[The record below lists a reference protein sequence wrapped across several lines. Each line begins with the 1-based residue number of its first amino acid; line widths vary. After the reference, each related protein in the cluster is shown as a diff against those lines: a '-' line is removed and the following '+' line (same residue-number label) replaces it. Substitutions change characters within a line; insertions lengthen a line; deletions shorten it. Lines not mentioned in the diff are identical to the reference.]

1 VVRDSLGDYTLAFLA
16 AGLLAILAALM
27 AYLINR
33 RPLSP
38 AVAGESEPPF

>member
-1 VVRDSLGDYTLAFLA
+1 LGDYTLAFLA
-16 AGLLAILAALM
+16 AGVLAILAALM

-38 AVAGESEPPF
+38 APAGATEPPL

>member
-1 VVRDSLGDYTLAFLA
+1 LGDYTLAFLA

-38 AVAGESEPPF
+38 AVAGESGPPL